1 MKSGE
6 MQKQFFR
13 FLDRLPYFP
22 IHPTIVLNVKVK
34 NQLFYTYPLKT
45 NSTMDLLNCDF
56 FYLMQKIF

>member
-6 MQKQFFR
+6 MQKQCFR
-13 FLDRLPYFP
+13 FSDRLPYFP
-22 IHPTIVLNVKVK
+22 FYRTIVLNVKVK

-45 NSTMDLLNCDF
+45 NSTMDLMTCDF